1 MAVGQVLIEEEKM
14 EVGGVK
20 WTIYSYY
27 GKSVGVGWTV
37 ACLLFFLFYQ
47 AFQLSGNIWLSGTF
61 ICYGSGSQPQ
71 GCHVIMSW
79 VLLVITFIDL

>member
-1 MAVGQVLIEEEKM
+1 MTPILHSYSTYERFVNSFLFQADKPEVAVGQVLIEDEKM

-61 ICYGSGSQPQ
+61 
-71 GCHVIMSW
+71 
-79 VLLVITFIDL
+79 F